1 MNNPNEP
8 TDESQFHDDHHRQL
22 AGLTETEQR
31 LRQFKPRMPK
41 LDIAAI
47 EQSASD
53 INTNTPL
60 TVTVLQG
67 GKYRSVSHLAG
78 PVAASWICGVVVGA
92 LCVFYAMP
100 SVSNPT
106 DLKRTVE
113 VPVLEP
119 NNSTA
124 KLDSSAKLAGS
135 ERTEQPNGLDEEG
148 TLRLTGRYVKANE
161 WMNPSDFTRK
171 RGERIPAS
179 SGMAEVTKS
188 MFDASFSHYTP
199 PPPMTQ
205 AELMRELLTESK
217 QVIH

>member
-8 TDESQFHDDHHRQL
+8 TDESQFHDDHRL
-22 AGLTETEQR
+22 EFAGRTETEQR
-31 LRQFKPRMPK
+31 LKQFKPRMPK

-53 INTNTPL
+53 MKTNTPL
-60 TVTVLQG
+60 TATVLQG

-92 LCVFYAMP
+92 LCVYYAMP

-106 DLKRTVE
+106 DLNQTVE
-113 VPVLEP
+113 VPILEP

-148 TLRLTGRYVKANE
+148 TLRLTGRYVKLNE
-161 WMNPSDFTRK
+161 WMNPSDFTR
-171 RGERIPAS
+171 RRVERTPAS

-205 AELMRELLTESK
+205 AELMRELLIESK
-217 QVIH
+217 QVVH